1 LKRGSLRGIIHG
13 TRKLLKRGAT
23 MKLNT
28 IQRKKARGGFE
39 AAFGKE
45 ELVDRMY
52 QIIKAGKQGLDGFIQ
67 ELGSLLVEAIMDME
81 REERSGPQY
90 QPLQAGLYKWAY
102 QKGSL
107 YMGDRKISVRHPRLR
122 GPEGEIPLESYE
134 ALKKPGLFS
143 QELLNKMLLG
153 ISARKY
159 RETLMEAAGVFGV
172 SAGTVSRHVVEATVQ
187 RLRDFKERALSDI
200 VPFALFIDT
209 IHRGGEAFLVALGID
224 IEGHKHV
231 LGFWEGATE
240 NHEICEELFSD
251 MERRGLR
258 LSKKILWVTDGGKG
272 ILKALRD
279 RFGKK
284 LIHQRCTIHK
294 DRNIQ
299 SHLAKKYR
307 KEAHRRFKIALEQN
321 SYEDAKRMLEEFEKW
336 LRGINESAADSLME
350 AFEDILTLHRLKVP
364 GLLRKSLTCTNP
376 IESMFSTVRECEG
389 NIKRYRNSAM
399 SQRWLATVLLHCE
412 KGFRRIKGYL
422 GIAEVIATIEQIQ
435 EEKYAFQK
443 AA

>member
-1 LKRGSLRGIIHG
+1 
-13 TRKLLKRGAT
+13 
-23 MKLNT
+23 
-28 IQRKKARGGFE
+28 
-39 AAFGKE
+39 
-45 ELVDRMY
+45 MY
-52 QIIKAGKQGLDGFIQ
+52 QIMKIGKQGLDGFVQ
-67 ELGSLLVEAIMDME
+67 GLGTLLVEAIMDME

-90 QPLQAGLYKWAY
+90 QPLQKGLYKWAY

-134 ALKKPGLFS
+134 TLKKPGVFS
-143 QELLNKMLLG
+143 EELLNKILRG

-159 RETLMEAAGVFGV
+159 GETLMETAGGFGV
-172 SAGTVSRHVVEATVQ
+172 SPGTVSRHVIEVTVQ
-187 RLRDFKERALSDI
+187 KLKEFKERDLSEI
-200 VPFALFIDT
+200 VPFAVFIDT
-209 IHRGGEAFLVALGID
+209 IHRGGEAFLIALGID
-224 IEGHKHV
+224 TEGYKHV

-258 LSKKILWVTDGGKG
+258 LSKRILWVTDGGKG

-299 SHLAKKYR
+299 RHLAKKYR
-307 KEAHRRFKIALEQN
+307 KEAHRQLQIALEQN
-321 SYEDAKRMLEEFEKW
+321 SYEDAKRMLQEFEKW

-364 GLLRKSLTCTNP
+364 GLLRKTLTCTNP
-376 IESMFSTVRECEG
+376 IESMFSTVRDCEG
-389 NIKRYRNSAM
+389 NIKRYRDSAM
-399 SQRWLATVLLHCE
+399 SQRWLGTVLLHCE
-412 KGFRRIKGYL
+412 KGFRRVKGHL
-422 GIAEVIATIEQIQ
+422 DIEAVTATIEQIH
-435 EEKYAFQK
+435 EEKEK
-443 AA
+443 

>member
-1 LKRGSLRGIIHG
+1 MR
-13 TRKLLKRGAT
+13 
-23 MKLNT
+23 LNT
-28 IQRKKARGGFE
+28 IQRKKARGAFE
-39 AAFGKE
+39 QALGKE

-52 QIIKAGKQGLDGFIQ
+52 QIIKTGKQGLDGFVQ
-67 ELGSLLVEAIMDME
+67 ELGTLLVEAIMDME

-90 QPLQAGLYKWAY
+90 QPVREGVYKWAY

-122 GPEGEIPLESYE
+122 GPGGEIPLESYE
-134 ALKKPGLFS
+134 TLKKPGAFS
-143 QELLNKMLLG
+143 EELLNKILLG

-159 RETLMEAAGVFGV
+159 RETLLETAGAFGV
-172 SAGTVSRHVVEATVQ
+172 SPGTVSRHVVEVTVQ
-187 RLRDFKERALSDI
+187 RLRDFKERVLSDI
-200 VPFALFIDT
+200 VAFAVFIDT

-224 IEGHKHV
+224 TEGHKHV

-240 NHEICEELFSD
+240 NHEVCEELFSD

-258 LSKKILWVTDGGKG
+258 ISKKILWVTDGGKG
-272 ILKALRD
+272 IIKVLKE

-299 SHLAKKYR
+299 KHLAKKYR
-307 KEAHRRFKIALEQN
+307 KEAHWRFKIALEQN
-321 SYEDAKRMLEEFEKW
+321 SYEDAKRMILELEKW
-336 LRGINESAADSLME
+336 LRGINESAADSLVE
-350 AFEDILTLHRLKVP
+350 AIEEILTLHRLKVA
-364 GLLRKSLTCTNP
+364 GLLRKTLTSTNP
-376 IESMFSTVRECEG
+376 IESMFSTVRDYEG

-399 SQRWLATVLLHCE
+399 SQRWLGTVLLQCE
-412 KGFRRIKGYL
+412 KGFQRVKGYL
-422 GIAEVIATIEQIQ
+422 GISEVMATIEQIQ
-435 EEKYAFQK
+435 EEKYALQK

>member
-1 LKRGSLRGIIHG
+1 
-13 TRKLLKRGAT
+13 

-28 IQRKKARGGFE
+28 IQRKKARGGLE

-45 ELVDRMY
+45 EIVDRMY
-52 QIIKAGKQGLDGFIQ
+52 QIIKTGKQGLDGFIQ
-67 ELGSLLVEAIMDME
+67 ELGTLFVEAIMDME

-90 QPLQAGLYKWAY
+90 HPLQTGLYKWAY

-107 YMGDRKISVRHPRLR
+107 YMGDRKISVRYPRLR
-122 GPEGEIPLESYE
+122 GPEGELPLESYE
-134 ALKKPGLFS
+134 ALKKPGVFS
-143 QELLNKMLLG
+143 EELLNKILLG

-159 RETLMEAAGVFGV
+159 RETLMETAGVFGV
-172 SAGTVSRHVVEATVQ
+172 SPGTVSRHVVEVTVQ
-187 RLRDFKERALSDI
+187 KLKEFKERVFSEI
-200 VPFALFIDT
+200 VPFAIFIDT
-209 IHRGGEAFLVALGID
+209 IHRGGEAFLVALGVD
-224 IEGHKHV
+224 TEGDKHV

-240 NHEICEELFSD
+240 NHEICEELFLD

-321 SYEDAKRMLEEFEKW
+321 SYEDAKRMLQEFEKW

-364 GLLRKSLTCTNP
+364 GLLRKTLTCTNP
-376 IESMFSTVRECEG
+376 IESMFSTVRDCEG

-399 SQRWLATVLLHCE
+399 AQRWLAAVLLHCE
-412 KGFRRIKGYL
+412 KRFRRVKGYL
-422 GIAEVIATIEQIQ
+422 AIAEVIATIEQIQ
-435 EEKYAFQK
+435 EEEKYELQK

>member
-1 LKRGSLRGIIHG
+1 MR
-13 TRKLLKRGAT
+13 
-23 MKLNT
+23 LNT
-28 IQRKKARGGFE
+28 IQRKKARGAFE
-39 AAFGKE
+39 QALGKE

-52 QIIKAGKQGLDGFIQ
+52 QIIKTGKQGLDGFVQ
-67 ELGSLLVEAIMDME
+67 ELGTLLVEAIMDME

-90 QPLQAGLYKWAY
+90 QPLEAGLYKWAY

-122 GPEGEIPLESYE
+122 GPGGEIPLESYE
-134 ALKKPGLFS
+134 ALKKPGVFS
-143 QELLNKMLLG
+143 EELLNKILLG

-159 RETLMEAAGVFGV
+159 RETLMETAGVFGV
-172 SAGTVSRHVVEATVQ
+172 SAGAVSRHVVEVTVQ
-187 RLRDFKERALSDI
+187 RLKEFKERALSDI
-200 VPFALFIDT
+200 VPFAVFIDT
-209 IHRGGEAFLVALGID
+209 IHRGGEAFLIALGID
-224 IEGHKHV
+224 TEGYKHV

-240 NHEICEELFSD
+240 NHEICEELFMD

-258 LSKKILWVTDGGKG
+258 LSKKILWITDGGKG
-272 ILKALRD
+272 ILKALRE

-299 SHLAKKYR
+299 RHLAKKYR

-321 SYEDAKRMLEEFEKW
+321 SYEDAQRMLGELEKW
-336 LRGINESAADSLME
+336 LRGINESAADSLLE
-350 AFEDILTLHRLKVP
+350 AFEEILTLHRLKVP
-364 GLLRKSLTCTNP
+364 GLLRKTLTCTNP
-376 IESMFSTVRECEG
+376 IESMFSTVRDCEG

-412 KGFRRIKGYL
+412 KGFQRVKGYL

-435 EEKYAFQK
+435 EEKYIMQK

>member
-1 LKRGSLRGIIHG
+1 
-13 TRKLLKRGAT
+13 

-28 IQRKKARGGFE
+28 IQRKKAREGFE
-39 AAFGKE
+39 AVFGKE
-45 ELVDRMY
+45 ELVNRMY
-52 QIIKAGKQGLDGFIQ
+52 QIIKAGKQGLDGFAQ
-67 ELGSLLVEAIMDME
+67 ELGILLVEAIMDME

-90 QPLQAGLYKWAY
+90 QPVREGVYKWAY

-122 GPEGEIPLESYE
+122 GPGGEIPLESYE
-134 ALKKPGLFS
+134 TLKKPGAFS
-143 QELLNKMLLG
+143 EELLNKILLG

-159 RETLMEAAGVFGV
+159 RETLMETAGAFGV
-172 SAGTVSRHVVEATVQ
+172 SPGTVSRHVVEVTVQ

-200 VPFALFIDT
+200 VAFAVFIDT

-224 IEGHKHV
+224 TEGHKHV

-240 NHEICEELFSD
+240 NHEVCEELFSD

-272 ILKALRD
+272 IIKALKE

-294 DRNIQ
+294 DHNIQ
-299 SHLAKKYR
+299 RHLAKKYR
-307 KEAHRRFKIALEQN
+307 KEAHWRFKIALEQN
-321 SYEDAKRMLEEFEKW
+321 SYEDAKRMLLELEKW

-350 AFEDILTLHRLKVP
+350 AIEEILTLHRLKVP
-364 GLLRKSLTCTNP
+364 GLLRKTLTSTNP
-376 IESMFSTVRECEG
+376 IESMFSTVRDCEG

-412 KGFRRIKGYL
+412 KGFRRVKGYL
-422 GIAEVIATIEQIQ
+422 SIAEVMATIDQIQ
-435 EEKYAFQK
+435 EEKYVLQK

>member
-1 LKRGSLRGIIHG
+1 MR
-13 TRKLLKRGAT
+13 
-23 MKLNT
+23 LNT
-28 IQRKKARGGFE
+28 IQRKKARGAFE
-39 AAFGKE
+39 QALGKE

-52 QIIKAGKQGLDGFIQ
+52 QIIKTGKQGLDGFVQ
-67 ELGSLLVEAIMDME
+67 ELGTLLVEAIMDME

-90 QPLQAGLYKWAY
+90 QPLEAGLYKWAY

-122 GPEGEIPLESYE
+122 GSEGEIPLESYE

-143 QELLNKMLLG
+143 EELLNKILMG

-159 RETLMEAAGVFGV
+159 RETLMEAAGVVGV
-172 SAGTVSRHVVEATVQ
+172 SPGAVSRHVVEVTVQ
-187 RLRDFKERALSDI
+187 RLKEFKERGLSDM
-200 VPFALFIDT
+200 VPFAAFIDT
-209 IHRGGEAFLVALGID
+209 IHRGREAFLIALGID

-240 NHEICEELFSD
+240 NHEICEELLSD

-258 LSKKILWVTDGGKG
+258 FSKRILWVTDGGKG
-272 ILKALRD
+272 ILKALKGRY
-279 RFGKK
+279 GKK

-364 GLLRKSLTCTNP
+364 GLLRKTLTCTNP
-376 IESMFSTVRECEG
+376 IESMFSTVRDCEG

-412 KGFRRIKGYL
+412 KGFRRVKGYL
-422 GIAEVIATIEQIQ
+422 GIAEVITTIEQIQ
-435 EEKYAFQK
+435 EEKYVIQK